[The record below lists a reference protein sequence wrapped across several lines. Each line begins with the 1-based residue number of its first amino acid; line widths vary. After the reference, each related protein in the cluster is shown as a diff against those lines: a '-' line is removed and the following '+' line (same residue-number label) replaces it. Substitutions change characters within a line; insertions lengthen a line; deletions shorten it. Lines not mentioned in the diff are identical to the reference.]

1 MTLRLLTFFAEID
14 QERHAYQG
22 RAIATF
28 DEE

>member
-1 MTLRLLTFFAEID
+1 LLTFLHIFAEID